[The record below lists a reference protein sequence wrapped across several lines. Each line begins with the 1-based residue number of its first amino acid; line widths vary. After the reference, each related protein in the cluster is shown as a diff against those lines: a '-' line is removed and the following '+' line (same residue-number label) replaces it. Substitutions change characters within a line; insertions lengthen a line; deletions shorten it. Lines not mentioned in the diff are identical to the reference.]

1 MRYYVA
7 IIHQEGDS
15 AFGLTFPDLPGCFS
29 AADHWDEIPEKA
41 AEAIDL
47 YFEDMPQAPARA
59 LDVLRGLPE
68 VQEAIAEGATL
79 MAVPYIAP
87 DGTQVRANISLD
99 RGLLR
104 AIDDTARGRKMT
116 RSSFLA
122 ALARREITGV

>member
-1 MRYYVA
+1 MRYYTA
-7 IIHQEGDS
+7 IVHQEGES

-29 AADHWDEIPEKA
+29 AADRWEDIPKNA
-41 AEAIDL
+41 AEAMDL
-47 YFEDMPQAPARA
+47 YFEDMPQTPARA
-59 LDVLRGLPE
+59 LDVLRKLPE
-68 VQEAIAEGATL
+68 VQEALTEGATL

-87 DGTQVRANISLD
+87 DGTQVKANISLD

>member
-1 MRYYVA
+1 MRYYTA
-7 IIHQEGDS
+7 IVHQEGES
-15 AFGLTFPDLPGCFS
+15 AFGLAFPDLPGCFS
-29 AADHWDEIPEKA
+29 AADRWEDIPEMA
-41 AEAIDL
+41 TEAMDL
-47 YFEDMPQAPARA
+47 YFEDIPQPPARA
-59 LDVLRGLPE
+59 LDVLRKLPE
-68 VQEAIAEGATL
+68 VQQALAQGATL

-87 DGTQVRANISLD
+87 DGTQVKANISLD